1 MRSLLFSS
9 ALSVAI
15 VIIFGLTLVEAQ
27 DRGGDITSEQLRD
40 MARTTS
46 VPDHRT
52 VDTRG
57 TPFFNEEFTNG
68 SITFENGQTTNVMPL
83 RYNAYENNLQFMSG
97 SNIYAVENNTVRS
110 FELYATDSVIRFE
123 KGYDARRL
131 SPEDFVAVM
140 ADGEAKFM
148 VKHTVNYRED
158 ISGYGQA
165 TQVEEYSPSR
175 EYYVKFGD
183 GDVDRIRSL
192 NERRVMRTFPSHE
205 DELEQFASQN
215 NIQFDNIMDVSR
227 LFKHY
232 NTLQNEP
239 GQ

>member
-1 MRSLLFSS
+1 MMVML
-9 ALSVAI
+9 
-15 VIIFGLTLVEAQ
+15 FGLTLVDAQ

-148 VKHTVNYRED
+148 VKHTVNYRK
-158 ISGYGQA
+158 ISPVTA
-165 TQVEEYSPSR
+165 RPHRLRSTPLP
-175 EYYVKFGD
+175 
-183 GDVDRIRSL
+183 RILR
-192 NERRVMRTFPSHE
+192 
-205 DELEQFASQN
+205 
-215 NIQFDNIMDVSR
+215 
-227 LFKHY
+227 
-232 NTLQNEP
+232 
-239 GQ
+239 

>member
-1 MRSLLFSS
+1 MKSLLFS
-9 ALSVAI
+9 AAMVF
-15 VIIFGLTLVEAQ
+15 IFGLTLVNAQ

-57 TPFFNEEFTNG
+57 TPFFNEDFTNG
-68 SITFENGQTTNVMPL
+68 SITFQNGQTTNVMPL

-97 SNIYAVENNTVRS
+97 DHIYAVENNTVRS
-110 FELYATDSVIRFE
+110 FELYATDGIIRFE

-140 ADGEAKFM
+140 ADGKAKFM

-192 NERRVMRTFPSHE
+192 SERRVMRIFPSHE

-215 NIQFDNIMDVSR
+215 NIQFDNIMDLAR
-227 LFKHY
+227 LFNHY
-232 NTLQNEP
+232 NSLQAETN
-239 GQ
+239 Q